1 MTPTHALTIAAL
13 TIPLFACSKDEPKPM
28 AAASSSASP
37 APPSSASASAA
48 TTASAPAPS
57 ETASPAPPVDCP
69 KGSSGDGTFAKPCD
83 AKGAARMM
91 EAAWTGKS
99 DEKGPHFRITNKSS
113 SVVLYGKVAVYFYD
127 KAKKQL
133 DVKDSRGQT
142 HPYQSCS
149 GNLFQGVLN
158 AGEKAVLM
166 FSCTPKDV
174 APDGTVSIEAEI
186 PVVGF
191 ADSSGKQ
198 VAYYW
203 RNNDLAPDARPL
215 GGIKK

>member
-1 MTPTHALTIAAL
+1 MNSTRALAIALTL
-13 TIPLFACSKDEPKPM
+13 TLLACSKDEPGP
-28 AAASSSASP
+28 AAAA
-37 APPSSASASAA
+37 SASASAA
-48 TTASAPAPS
+48 PPPSASAASTASAPAPS
-57 ETASPAPPVDCP
+57 ATASAAPPVDCP

-83 AKGAARMM
+83 AKGTARMM
-91 EAAWTGKS
+91 EAAWTGKT
-99 DEKGPHFRITNKSS
+99 DDKGPHFRITNKSS

-133 DVKDSRGQT
+133 DVKDSSGKTR
-142 HPYQSCS
+142 PYQSCS
-149 GNLFQGVLN
+149 GNIFQGVLN
-158 AGEKAVLM
+158 PGEKAVLM
-166 FSCTPKDV
+166 FSCTPKDI
-174 APDGTVSIEAEI
+174 APDGTVSIEAEV